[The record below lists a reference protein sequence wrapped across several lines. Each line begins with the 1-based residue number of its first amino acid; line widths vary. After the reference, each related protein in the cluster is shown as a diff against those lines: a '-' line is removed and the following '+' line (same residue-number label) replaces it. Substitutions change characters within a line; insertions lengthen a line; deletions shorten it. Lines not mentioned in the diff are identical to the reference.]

1 MSQINP
7 NLHYNIRKYQ
17 PNFKAENF
25 AMPYNQMPTQ
35 EISDIQLPE
44 IYQIPEGQYEEK
56 NFKETVKKFDMF
68 DAVSPWLE
76 YPVLTAGTAAT
87 TLWGIDQFTKAWSGE
102 YKSSLLGKATKLGD
116 NITNAK
122 VFKVKPV
129 KKVLDGVGKVW
140 TKITGK
146 IGENSMVKAMRE
158 TPCLPEWSFGKI
170 ETISQNRRIIQD
182 DFIKI
187 VDNLALDSD
196 GAIALKNIGLN
207 KEEQNYLLKMFK
219 VDRLAKLPEEK
230 AVNAI
235 LMKRL
240 GKSEAEITRFADMG
254 KGGLSSIKEELRK
267 VLGLTTDDIKNIRV
281 DEADKYVSKVFDA
294 AKKGK
299 GKIWVGDGEMPILG
313 KFQPLK
319 RKIGFDSVYNRMH
332 SIADG
337 AKTKLGRGFSQA
349 IQKVYRGFTFGG
361 GKGGMLIFIVPNL
374 VRAAVNTA
382 KAEPEEKVST
392 AIQGGIGAISW
403 VITMPLATKA
413 LYSLG
418 GIKYAGMGKDKVN
431 QYRELIKNFN
441 ATAVNLD
448 KATYNTRKK
457 ALKEQLKNLRKV
469 DGQNLITKM
478 SRKIASIFTS
488 DLGMIQ
494 PHKDSFFG
502 KLGKFGKNAGNIPVR
517 FIAFMTISALL
528 DGIIHKTIS
537 GIFGRA
543 HSEEDVRAHKEEKAR
558 QKKFTRE
565 DLENRLLEAQQ
576 KKVLGID
583 QPEQQ
588 QFEIPEYAHREDAS
602 SNDEI
607 IENTVVP
614 SQIPGQENKIK
625 LPENTNI
632 NEPAELNSSK
642 TTAPVQT
649 QEMQNQQVNEP
660 ALNTEAMTYNP
671 QTQQLETQQPIAFPN
686 NSQIEQPAEEI
697 LAKDDY
703 TYIPSSKPAAE
714 VLQEKGSNLDKYTYI
729 PSQDNV
735 LNKTTATNTIEKYIP
750 SQMGAKFTKTFDNS
764 GLQDALNRAN
774 KAEKQAIEILNGKFP
789 GI

>member
-7 NLHYNIRKYQ
+7 NMHYNIQKYR
-17 PNFKAENF
+17 PNFKAEEL
-25 AMPYNQMPTQ
+25 AMPANYNYPTEAPAQ
-35 EISDIQLPE
+35 DLTNVQLPE
-44 IYQIPEGQYEEK
+44 MYQIPEGMYEEK
-56 NFKETVKKFDMF
+56 SFKDTVKKIDMF

-76 YPVLTAGTAAT
+76 YPLLTAGTAAG

-102 YKSSLLGKATKLGD
+102 YETSLLGKANKLGD

-122 VFKVKPV
+122 IFKKEPV

-140 TKITGK
+140 SKITGK

-158 TPCLPEWSFGKI
+158 TPCIPEWSFGKI

-187 VDNLALDSD
+187 VDHLALDSD
-196 GAIALKNIGLN
+196 GAIALKKLGVNRA
-207 KEEQNYLLKMFK
+207 EQDYLLKLFK
-219 VDRLAKLPEEK
+219 VDKLAKLPEDK

-240 GKSEAEITRFADMG
+240 GKSEAEITRFAEMG
-254 KGGLSSIKEELRK
+254 KNGLSSVKEELRK
-267 VLGLTTDDIKNIRV
+267 VIGLTTDDIKNIRI
-281 DEADKYVSKVFDA
+281 DEADKLVSKVFDA

-299 GKIWVGDGEMPILG
+299 GKIWVGDGEIPILG

-337 AKTKLGRGFSQA
+337 AKTKLGKFFSQA

-403 VITMPLATKA
+403 VITMPIATKA

-418 GIKYAGMGKDKVN
+418 GIKYAGMGKDKVAK
-431 QYRELIKNFN
+431 YRELINNFN
-441 ATAVNLD
+441 AKAVNLD
-448 KATYNTRKK
+448 KAAYKTQKK
-457 ALKEQLKNLRKV
+457 VLQEQLKKLRKV

-478 SRKIASIFTS
+478 GRKIASIFTS

-494 PHKDSFFG
+494 PHSKSLFG
-502 KLGKFGKNAGNIPVR
+502 KIGKFFKNAGNVPVR
-517 FIAFMTISALL
+517 FIAFMAISAVL
-528 DGIIHKTIS
+528 DGIIHKTLN

-543 HSEEDVRAHKEEKAR
+543 HDEANVKAHQEEKAR

-565 DLENRLLEAQQ
+565 DLENRCLQVQQ

-583 QPEQQ
+583 QPEEK
-588 QFEIPEYAHREDAS
+588 QFEIPEYAQKQDLVPTEEVA
-602 SNDEI
+602 EA
-607 IENTVVP
+607 TVLP
-614 SQIPGQENKIK
+614 QQMPGQENKFK
-625 LPENTNI
+625 LPEETQVNN
-632 NEPAELNSSK
+632 PELV
-642 TTAPVQT
+642 APVQDL
-649 QEMQNQQVNEP
+649 EMPAQQTEVPVKKTETPQQV
-660 ALNTEAMTYNP
+660 LP
-671 QTQQLETQQPIAFPN
+671 QTQMNPL
-686 NSQIEQPAEEI
+686 PAEEQEEV

-703 TYIPSSKPAAE
+703 TYIPNSKPAME
-714 VLQEKGSNLDKYTYI
+714 VLKEKGSKLDNYTYI
-729 PSQDNV
+729 PSQENV
-735 LNKTTATNTIEKYIP
+735 LKKPTVDVASRYIP
-750 SQMGAKFTKTFDNS
+750 SQAGAKITKTFDNS
-764 GLQDALNRAN
+764 GLQGALQRADR
-774 KAEKQAIEILNGKFP
+774 AEKQAIEILNGKFH